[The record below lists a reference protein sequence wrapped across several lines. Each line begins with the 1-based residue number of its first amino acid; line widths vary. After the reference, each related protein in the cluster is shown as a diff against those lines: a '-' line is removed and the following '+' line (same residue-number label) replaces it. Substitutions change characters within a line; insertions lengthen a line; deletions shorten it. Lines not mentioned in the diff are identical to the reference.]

1 MGKKKK
7 SEGTVSV
14 EFAVPS
20 FRHKGVEY
28 KSADV
33 EKAANEG
40 DEDALA
46 LIAHLVKIGSGVL
59 TQVEEKGGPDN
70 E

>member
-7 SEGTVSV
+7 IEGAVSV
-14 EFAVPS
+14 EFTVPS
-20 FRHKGVEY
+20 FRHEGVEY

-33 EKAANEG
+33 EKAASEG

-46 LIAHLVKIGSGVL
+46 LIAHLVNIGSGVL
-59 TQVEEKGGPDN
+59 KQTAEGGNN

>member
-7 SEGTVSV
+7 QIEGSVSV
-14 EFAVPS
+14 EFTVPS
-20 FRHKGVEY
+20 FRHEGVEY
-28 KSADV
+28 QSASV
-33 EKAANEG
+33 EKAASEG

-46 LIAHLVKIGSGVL
+46 LIAHLVNIGSGVL
-59 TQVEEKGGPDN
+59 KQTAEEGGDN